1 MHGVHERTAP
11 KIRKG
16 EIIEFSR
23 LNDMV
28 QILVTA
34 DTLDELTE
42 AYWADERNIKWFDGF
57 KDWVIYHLCGFAGRR
72 NQRPRIL
79 MKKSVMQRPVT
90 TADTQRYG
98 LTHEGASAESGG
110 K

>member
-1 MHGVHERTAP
+1 MFANAHYLCTEFTKEPPQRYEKG
-11 KIRKG
+11 G

-57 KDWVIYHLCGFAGRR
+57 KDWVIYHLCGFCGQTESEAE
-72 NQRPRIL
+72 
-79 MKKSVMQRPVT
+79 
-90 TADTQRYG
+90 DTY
-98 LTHEGASAESGG
+98 EKICDAAPSDYS
-110 K
+110 

>member
-1 MHGVHERTAP
+1 
-11 KIRKG
+11 
-16 EIIEFSR
+16 
-23 LNDMV
+23 
-28 QILVTA
+28 
-34 DTLDELTE
+34 
-42 AYWADERNIKWFDGF
+42 
-57 KDWVIYHLCGFAGRR
+57 
-72 NQRPRIL
+72 